1 MKFFQTLASIDRRII
16 YLLIAIA
23 VIIPLALK
31 LTSPVRV
38 SGPVKRAY
46 EAVDRLPSGSVV
58 MVSVD
63 FEPSSAPEVYPML
76 VAILRH
82 ALRKDLKIILLGHLV
97 LGQPLG
103 AEALESTAREFNKR
117 YGVDYVNLGYRPG
130 YVALMLGIG
139 KEIRDFFSYDYKAV
153 PFDRLPLMA
162 NIHNY
167 SSIDLLAV
175 LTHGDSGDWWVR
187 TAGARYGVK
196 IIVGSTGVTA
206 PDLYPYLQS
215 GQIEGLIGG
224 LQGAA
229 EYEFLIKH
237 FGSAVLGMPAQSFAH
252 GLIILFIILGNIGYF
267 VMRKKT

>member
-1 MKFFQTLASIDRRII
+1 MNFFKALANIDRRII
-16 YLLIAIA
+16 YLLITIA
-23 VIIPLALK
+23 VIVPLVLK

-38 SGPVKRAY
+38 SEPVKRAH
-46 EAVDRLPSGSVV
+46 EAVDRLPPGSVV

-76 VAILRH
+76 MALLRH
-82 ALRKDLKIILLGHLV
+82 AFKKDLKVILMGHLV

-103 AEALESTAREFNKR
+103 AEALESTSKEFNKH

-130 YVALMLGIG
+130 YIALMLGIG

-162 NIHNY
+162 GIHNY
-167 SSIDLLAV
+167 SNIDLLVV

-215 GQIEGLIGG
+215 HQIEGLIGG

-229 EYEFLIKH
+229 EYEYLIKQ

-267 VMRKKT
+267 VMRKEK